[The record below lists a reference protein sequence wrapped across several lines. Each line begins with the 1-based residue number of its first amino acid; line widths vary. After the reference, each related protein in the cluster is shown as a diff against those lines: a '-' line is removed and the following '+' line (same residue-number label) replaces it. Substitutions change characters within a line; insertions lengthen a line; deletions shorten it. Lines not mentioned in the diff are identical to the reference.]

1 MCPDDR
7 YMVIEDIEALP
18 DALTKV
24 YQKLTV

>member
-7 YMVIEDIEALP
+7 YLIIEEIEALP

-24 YQKLTV
+24 YQKLTA